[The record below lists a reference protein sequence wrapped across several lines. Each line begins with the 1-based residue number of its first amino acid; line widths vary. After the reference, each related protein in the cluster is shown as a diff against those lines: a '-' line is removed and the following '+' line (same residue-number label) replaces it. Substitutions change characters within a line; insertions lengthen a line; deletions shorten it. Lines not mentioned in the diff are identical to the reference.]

1 MTERLARIR
10 LLSSFFYTHQMI
22 YDRSESL
29 SSRQYYTTKRSRM
42 DSIADIVG
50 KVQLLYIA
58 MNTTNELESDQ
69 VAI

>member
-1 MTERLARIR
+1 
-10 LLSSFFYTHQMI
+10 
-22 YDRSESL
+22 
-29 SSRQYYTTKRSRM
+29 M